1 VEKDNTFNGGA
12 IENVKAFVESVRSA
26 KPINNAETGSSSTL
40 TAVLGRMAAQIGK
53 PLTWDEMMR
62 SNDRVDAK
70 ISM

>member
-12 IENVKAFVESVRSA
+12 IENVKAFIESVRSA

-40 TAVLGRMAAQIGK
+40 TAVLGRMAAQTGK